1 MTLLCNRKGYLVFI
15 KSTGITDSTTGEN
28 MLQIYYCLVTK
39 LCPTLCD
46 PVTITCQASLSMGFP
61 CSLELEKVHA

>member
-28 MLQIYYCLVTK
+28 MATRIKEKNWHNTVESTK
-39 LCPTLCD
+39 KK
-46 PVTITCQASLSMGFP
+46 
-61 CSLELEKVHA
+61 SLER